1 MEEGLLEGRAI
12 IQPTIPRMNQQTEES
27 RNHAVMETLLNNGLG
42 GLPEAL
48 RILGNTVML
57 LERQQ
62 ALKADPYQRSQERTG
77 YANGFKPKT
86 VATRIGEIEFAI
98 PQTRG
103 VAFYPNFLE
112 KGMRS
117 EQALNLALAEMY
129 VKGVS
134 TRKVNGILDRLC
146 GMQVSSQQVSRC
158 TQELSAQVEAW
169 RCRPLGAY
177 KYLMFDAIYQKVR
190 QNGHV
195 QSCAVLIC
203 IGISTDGHREVL
215 GVSAKLSE
223 AEIHWREFFQS
234 LVSRGL
240 HGVEHIVSDAHSGL
254 QAALHAVFPS
264 VPWQRCQFHFM
275 QNALA
280 YCANDADRSQLVG
293 DLRSIFNSQNLPE
306 AKAKLKSVVEKY
318 QGRLPKLSEFLEAHC
333 EECFTVF
340 ALPEN
345 HRIKMRTSNPL
356 ERLNKEIRRRT
367 KVAGIFPTEAS
378 LLLLVGAL
386 LNEISDDWVSS
397 KLYLSFNPS
406 PNLNSIYRKNVA

>member
-1 MEEGLLEGRAI
+1 MQALLESGI
-12 IQPTIPRMNQQTEES
+12 T
-27 RNHAVMETLLNNGLG
+27 

-48 RILGNTVML
+48 RVLGNSIML
-57 LERQQ
+57 IERELALQ
-62 ALKADPYQRSQERTG
+62 AHPYERSQERTG

-103 VAFYPNFLE
+103 VAFYPDFLE

-117 EQALNLALAEMY
+117 EQALTLAMAEMY
-129 VKGVS
+129 VQGVS
-134 TRKVNGILDRLC
+134 TRKVSAIMKRLC
-146 GMQVSSQQVSRC
+146 DGQVSSQQVSRC
-158 TQELSAQVEAW
+158 AQKLSGQVEDW
-169 RCRPLGAY
+169 RNRSLGAY
-177 KYLMFDAIYQKVR
+177 KYLMFDAIYEKVR
-190 QNGHV
+190 MQGHA
-195 QSCAVLIC
+195 QSCAVLLC
-203 IGISTDGHREVL
+203 VGISQDGYREVL

-254 QAALHAVFPS
+254 QAALRAVFPS

-280 YCANDADRSQLVG
+280 YCANDTDRSELVG
-293 DLRSIFNSQNLPE
+293 DLRSIFNSQNFPE

-345 HRIKMRTSNPL
+345 HRLRMRTSNPL

-367 KVAGIFPTEAS
+367 KVVGVFPTEAS
-378 LLLLVGAL
+378 LLLLVGAV
-386 LNEISDDWVSS
+386 LNEISDDWLSS
-397 KLYLSFNPS
+397 KLYLSFIPS
-406 PNLNSIYRKNVA
+406 SNLNSIYRKNVA

>member
-1 MEEGLLEGRAI
+1 MQTQTNSNHPAMQALLESGI
-12 IQPTIPRMNQQTEES
+12 T
-27 RNHAVMETLLNNGLG
+27 

-48 RILGNTVML
+48 RVLGNSIML
-57 LERQQ
+57 IERELALQ
-62 ALKADPYQRSQERTG
+62 AHPYERSQERTG

-103 VAFYPNFLE
+103 VAFYPDFLE

-117 EQALNLALAEMY
+117 EQALTLAMAEMY
-129 VKGVS
+129 VQGVS
-134 TRKVNGILDRLC
+134 TRKVSAIMKRLC
-146 GMQVSSQQVSRC
+146 DGQVSSQQVSRC
-158 TQELSAQVEAW
+158 AQKLSAQVEDW
-169 RCRPLGAY
+169 RNRSLGAY
-177 KYLMFDAIYQKVR
+177 KYLMFDAIYEKVR
-190 QNGHV
+190 MQGHA
-195 QSCAVLIC
+195 QSCAVLLC
-203 IGISTDGHREVL
+203 VGISQDGYREVL

-254 QAALHAVFPS
+254 QAALRAVFPS

-280 YCANDADRSQLVG
+280 YCANDTDRSELVG
-293 DLRSIFNSQNLPE
+293 DLRSIFNSQNFPE

-345 HRIKMRTSNPL
+345 HRLRMRTSNPL

-367 KVAGIFPTEAS
+367 KVVGVFPTEAS
-378 LLLLVGAL
+378 LLLLVGAV
-386 LNEISDDWVSS
+386 LNEISDDWLSS
-397 KLYLSFNPS
+397 KLYLSFIPS
-406 PNLNSIYRKNVA
+406 SNLNSIYRKNVA